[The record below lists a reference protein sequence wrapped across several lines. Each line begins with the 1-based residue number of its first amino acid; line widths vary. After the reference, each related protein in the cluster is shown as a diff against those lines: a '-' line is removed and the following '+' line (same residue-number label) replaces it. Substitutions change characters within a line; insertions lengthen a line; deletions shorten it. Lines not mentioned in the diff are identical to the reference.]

1 MSRIETAFKVAQE
14 RYAEVGVDAA
24 AAIAKLAGV
33 AISLNCWQGDDVA
46 GFEGEYALGDGL
58 AVTGSYPG
66 KARNGDELRADL
78 DEAYRLIPGRHRLN
92 LHAIYAECDGPV
104 VDRDAL
110 ETKHFSR
117 WIDWAK
123 AKGHGLDHNPSYFS
137 HPKSASGFTLAH
149 QDAGIRQFWV
159 DHGIAI
165 RNIAADMGQALGSP
179 CVNNVWIPDGLKDL
193 PADRKGP
200 RERLTQSLDEI
211 FAAPLDAKYVRDAVE
226 PKLFGI
232 GSESYVVGS
241 YDYYLGYAVKRDK
254 LLCIDT
260 GHFHPTEVIGDK
272 LTSVFSFVDEVLLHV
287 SRGVRWDSD
296 HVVLLNDE
304 VVLIAQELVR
314 GDFLG
319 RTHIGL
325 DFFDAS
331 INRVAAWVIG
341 CRSTQKALLRAM
353 LDPIARMKDAE
364 RAGDYTTR
372 LCLGEE
378 AKSLPWGAV
387 WDYFCE
393 LQGAPIGEAWLV
405 ELKNYESQVLAARK
419 TPSSAKP
426 RAAVAVD

>member
-1 MSRIETAFKVAQE
+1 MTTIESAFKSAQE
-14 RYAEVGVDAA
+14 RYLAIGVDAA

-33 AISLNCWQGDDVA
+33 PISLNCWQGDDVA
-46 GFEGEYALGDGL
+46 GFEGGGALGDGL

-92 LHAIYAECDGPV
+92 LHALYAECGGERI
-104 VDRDAL
+104 DRDAL

-123 AKGHGLDHNPSYFS
+123 ATGHGIDQNPSYFS
-137 HPKSASGFTLAH
+137 HPKSSSGFTLAH
-149 QDAGIRQFWV
+149 QDAGIRRFWV
-159 DHGIAI
+159 DHGIAM
-165 RNIAADMGQALGSP
+165 RNIAADTGRALGTP

-193 PADRKGP
+193 PADRKAP
-200 RERLTQSLDEI
+200 RERLTESLDAI
-211 FAAPLDAKYVRDAVE
+211 FAEPKDAKHLRDAVE

-241 YDYYLGYAVKRDK
+241 YDYYLGYALSRKKV
-254 LLCIDT
+254 LCLDS

-272 LTSVFSFVDEVLLHV
+272 ISSVFSFVSEVLLHV

-296 HVVLLNDE
+296 HVVILNDE
-304 VVLIAQELVR
+304 ILLLAQELVR

-341 CRSTQKALLRAM
+341 TRSTQKGLLRAM
-353 LDPIARMKDAE
+353 LDPIARMKEAE
-364 RAGDYTTR
+364 LAGDFTTR

-393 LQGAPIGEAWLV
+393 LQGAPVGEAWLT
-405 ELKNYESQVLAARK
+405 ELKKYEQKVLAAREA
-419 TPSSAKP
+419 PVSAKP
-426 RAAVAVD
+426 RAAVAK